1 MKVISIANQKGG
13 VGKTTT
19 AINVATALAA
29 LQKKVLLIDL
39 DPQGNAS
46 TGLNVRQRSKKKGTY
61 DVLCLDREIDDCS
74 VKSTIPNLSLLIAAP
89 DLAAAEIELVQRT
102 RREYLLREKLVK
114 QQDQYHYVI
123 IDCPPALGLLTL
135 NALSASNSIIIPLQC
150 EFYALEGLTQLIQ
163 TIKRVQ
169 NTFNKLLSINGI
181 ALTMYDKRSALS
193 EMVVNDVRKHFGP
206 LVYDSIIP
214 RSVRISE
221 SPSHGQPVLIYDIKS
236 AGSYAYMRLAS
247 EIIKRESAV
256 L

>member
-19 AINVATALAA
+19 AVNIATAFAA

-46 TGLNVRQRSKKKGTY
+46 TGLNVRKRDKKKGTY
-61 DVLCLDREIDDCS
+61 EVLCMDDSIEDCMI
-74 VKSTIPNLSLLIAAP
+74 KSTIPNLTLLIASP
-89 DLAAAEIELVQRT
+89 NLAAAEIELVNRT
-102 RREYLLREKLVK
+102 KREFLLRDKFNILNSEF
-114 QQDQYHYVI
+114 DYII

-135 NALSASNSIIIPLQC
+135 NALNASNSIIIPLQC
-150 EFYALEGLTQLIQ
+150 EFYALEGLTQLIK

-169 NTFNKLLSINGI
+169 NSFNSALEINGI

-193 EMVVNDVRKHFGP
+193 DMVVNDVRQHFGS
-206 LVYDSIIP
+206 LVFESVIP
-214 RSVRISE
+214 RSVKISE
-221 SPSHGQPVLIYDIKS
+221 SPSHGQPVLIYDVKS
-236 AGSYAYMRLAS
+236 SGSYAYMRLAS
-247 EIIKRESAV
+247 EIIRRENII